1 MIAVAVAGCVPS
13 ANPGASWF
21 ETGAAGGTE
30 SLIPSPPRA
39 LMPLPTH
46 ADVLK
51 RFPKSATV
59 LPQVGFGTLSGSGLD
74 SDVTIRQATEGDAQW
89 LYVVNPGWWAERV
102 QLKLEPSGARTISDP
117 VAQALVPVR
126 RGKQG
131 DIVLLD
137 LEGWT
142 IKVLTIQPPAGVTGA
157 LVHPDPAVQKELETM
172 LRNLDAMLPY
182 IATRRPNLVPNGDF
196 EQVDA
201 KGFPVNWKLYGWH
214 TTDLE
219 CTTETKEGP
228 PRVRYLR
235 INNAKRRNAAWAAA
249 GSGGTAGVYSA
260 RFSLAPGREY
270 TLLARLAADRAGV
283 KARLALV
290 GGAEAVPAGSV
301 RNPYGTRAFPSQS
314 VVVDTNWREVSL
326 VWPAAQTAS
335 LPQGVKA
342 RVEVHNDGRGAL
354 FVDDVRVVD
363 SSFMNYADCVATEQA
378 VATALKASGSLY
390 QRFQALSDARITR
403 LLEMQRRRSAGN
415 EWLLL
420 GPFDSGAGGLAGTYP
435 PETDFLKGADLT
447 TAKYVG
453 KDGREV
459 KAIADWTIRNAGAPD
474 YVDLAASVGPFDHS
488 EAYAFTQIY
497 SDANRAAKL
506 LIGGDDGI
514 KVWLNDAVVFTL
526 GGERAAKPGEFQ
538 AAVALRR
545 GWNRVLV
552 KVENIEK
559 DWGFFFTV
567 ADENSKPIPNA
578 KHGNAVTF

>member
-1 MIAVAVAGCVPS
+1 
-13 ANPGASWF
+13 
-21 ETGAAGGTE
+21 
-30 SLIPSPPRA
+30 
-39 LMPLPTH
+39 MPLPSH

-51 RFPKSATV
+51 RFPKSAAV
-59 LPQVGFGTLSGSGLD
+59 LPGVNFDTLSGSGLN
-74 SDVTIRQATEGDAQW
+74 SDVTIRQAIEGDAQW
-89 LYVVNPGWWAERV
+89 LYVVNPGWWAERIE
-102 QLKLEPSGARTISDP
+102 LSLEPSGARTIGDP
-117 VAQALVPVR
+117 VTQAAVPVR
-126 RGKQG
+126 RGKEG
-131 DIVLLD
+131 DIVPLELD
-137 LEGWT
+137 GWT
-142 IKVLTIQPPAGVTGA
+142 IKVLKIQPPVGVLGA
-157 LVHPDPAVQKELETM
+157 VVHPDPAVQKELEAM
-172 LRNLDAMLPY
+172 MRNLDAMLPY

-201 KGFPVNWKLYGWH
+201 KGFPINWKLYGWH

-228 PRVRYLR
+228 PTARYLR
-235 INNAKRRNAAWAAA
+235 INNAKRRNAAWTTA

-270 TLLARLAADRAGV
+270 TLLARLAADRLGM

-290 GGAEAVPAGSV
+290 GGAEAVPASPV
-301 RNPYGTRAFPSQS
+301 RNPYGARAFPSQS

-326 VWPAAQTAS
+326 VWAAAQTAS

-342 RVEVHNDGRGAL
+342 RVEVHNAGRGAL
-354 FVDDVRVVD
+354 SVDDVRVVD
-363 SSFMNYADCVATEQA
+363 STFMNYTDSAATEQV
-378 VATALKASGSLY
+378 VATALKTQGGLY

-403 LLEMQRRRSAGN
+403 VLEMQRKRGVGN

-420 GPFDSGAGGLAGTYP
+420 GPFDSGAGGLGGAYP
-435 PETDFLKGADLT
+435 PETDFLTGADLT

-459 KAIADWTIRNAGAPD
+459 KPMLDWTIKNAGAPD

-488 EAYAFTQIY
+488 EAFAFTQIY
-497 SDANRAAKL
+497 SDANRTAKL
-506 LIGGDDGI
+506 LIGCDDGI
-514 KVWLNDAVVFTL
+514 KVWLNDAVVFSM
-526 GGERAAKPGEFQ
+526 GGERAAKPGEFR

-559 DWGFFFTV
+559 DWGFFFTL
-567 ADENSKPIPNA
+567 ADESGKVFLRMGRPDSRQSFPPIGRPDSRP
-578 KHGNAVTF
+578 